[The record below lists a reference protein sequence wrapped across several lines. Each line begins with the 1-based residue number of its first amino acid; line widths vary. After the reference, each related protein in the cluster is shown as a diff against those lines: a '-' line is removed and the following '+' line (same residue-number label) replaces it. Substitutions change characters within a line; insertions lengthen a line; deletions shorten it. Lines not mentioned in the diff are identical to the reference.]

1 MQLRAARAVLMG
13 LHTLR
18 SHGRTALGPTGGTEI
33 EVVAHE
39 AFETQ
44 ALHEATATIASVED
58 TSKATNSKISRSWLP
73 SFCFSKIQS
82 LGRHVRPFVQRN
94 FSYHQ
99 HEINAR

>member
-1 MQLRAARAVLMG
+1 MG

-39 AFETQ
+39 AFETK

-58 TSKATNSKISRSWLP
+58 TSKATNSKISRKLVKVTLVLLQQNTE
-73 SFCFSKIQS
+73 F
-82 LGRHVRPFVQRN
+82 R
-94 FSYHQ
+94 
-99 HEINAR
+99 

>member
-1 MQLRAARAVLMG
+1 MG
-13 LHTLR
+13 HALR

-58 TSKATNSKISRSWLP
+58 TSKAFKSYKFKDLKKIGEGYLGYPRSV
-73 SFCFSKIQS
+73 SAKY
-82 LGRHVRPFVQRN
+82 RV
-94 FSYHQ
+94 
-99 HEINAR
+99 